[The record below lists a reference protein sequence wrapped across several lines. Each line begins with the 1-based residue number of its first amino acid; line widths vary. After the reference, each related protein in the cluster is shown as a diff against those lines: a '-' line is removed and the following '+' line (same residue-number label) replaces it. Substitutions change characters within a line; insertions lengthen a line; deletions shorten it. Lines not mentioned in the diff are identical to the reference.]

1 MIHLHHLYKTY
12 SEKYHILKDVNLNIH
27 KSEIVFITGSSGAG
41 KSTLI
46 RMIAGMDQ
54 PTSGSIAVNDFLIN
68 ELNGSDLNK
77 YRRTIGM
84 VFQNF
89 NLIPSKSVFENVKLM
104 LDIQTNDK
112 VHNAKEKES
121 KTFSVLEKLNLS
133 DKYNFL
139 PESLSGGEQQRVA
152 IARAVIHGPSVLV
165 ADEPTGNL
173 DPQLA
178 NDVMNLFVDIAEQGT
193 TVLIASHDYQLV
205 KKFANRHYHIQN
217 SNLSQG
223 FA

>member
-12 SEKYHILKDVNLNIH
+12 SEKYHVLKDVNLNIH
-27 KSEIVFITGSSGAG
+27 KSEIVFITGASGAG

-54 PTSGSIAVNDFLIN
+54 PSSGSIAVNDFLIN
-68 ELNGSDLNK
+68 ELSGSDLNN

-89 NLIPSKSVFENVKLM
+89 NLISSKTVFENVKLM
-104 LDIQTNDK
+104 LDIQTGS
-112 VHNAKEKES
+112 VTSSYAEKEK
-121 KTFSVLEKLNLS
+121 KIHSVLEKLNLS
-133 DKYNFL
+133 DKYNFF
-139 PESLSGGEQQRVA
+139 PEHLSGGEQQRAA
-152 IARAVIHGPSVLV
+152 IARAVIHNPAILI

-173 DPQLA
+173 DPDLA
-178 NDVMNLFVDIAEQGT
+178 TDVMNLFVDIANLGT

-217 SNLSQG
+217 SHLVQG
-223 FA
+223 VA